1 MAAVLLRHCGTKLRG
16 GLFKTHALCGFSPQ
30 IFPFRA
36 FASAKETT
44 GIVGL
49 KPEADWRAKLTAV
62 YEKTL
67 AEASMLPDSAAY
79 KKLLVALTN
88 ERLAAVGKAEDY
100 SALEDAVACGQ
111 VEQLLQQAEDE
122 LGVLELMKRE
132 KPWEVPTGHAVPVL
146 QFKPGSEHNPNFDR
160 WSKFDWPGPGK
171 P

>member
-1 MAAVLLRHCGTKLRG
+1 MAVLLRHCGTKLRG
-16 GLFKTHALCGFSPQ
+16 GLKTCSVGFSTPHLHL
-30 IFPFRA
+30 RA